1 MLAQILITQGILLV
15 CVLVGWYA
23 GRMVHKFA
31 DKRFS
36 EGDLAGKELGRLS
49 DTLTFVGGAVG
60 ILLGLLLSFAVADFS
75 DTKSS
80 IQQMGSNSLS
90 IFSGAESLEESQRF
104 EIRRDVICT
113 LRTSITDDW
122 AAIGSNERGGS
133 PVTTAWLLKLN
144 QDVSKATLVTN
155 EQQQNFPNILAGTT
169 GLTNAR
175 EELVMGNSAL
185 IPFVVWLVIYFSAF
199 VMSALL
205 AMHLADRKILARIS
219 AGMSWGMLAVILF
232 ALAVLDAP
240 LAPVLGTPTLEPAP
254 IQETL
259 DVLKSSFPNQELWAD
274 CPATTI
280 SNNSSSIQ

>member
-1 MLAQILITQGILLV
+1 MLTQILITQSILLG
-15 CVLVGWYA
+15 CVLLGWYF
-23 GRMVHKFA
+23 GRLVHKFA

-60 ILLGLLLSFAVADFS
+60 ILLGLLLSFSVADFS
-75 DTKSS
+75 DTKAS
-80 IQQMGSNSLS
+80 IQEMGSNSLS
-90 IFSGAESLEESQRF
+90 VFSGAEALDESQRF
-104 EIRRDVICT
+104 EVRRDVICT
-113 LRTSITDDW
+113 LRTSITNDW
-122 AAIGSNERGGS
+122 AAIGNNERGGS
-133 PVTTAWLLKLN
+133 AVTTHWLLKLN
-144 QDVSKATLVTN
+144 KDVSQATLVTN
-155 EQQQNFPNILAGTT
+155 EQQQNFPNVLAGVT

-175 EELVMGNSAL
+175 ESLVMGNSAL

-205 AMHLADRKILARIS
+205 AMHLADRKVLARIS

-240 LAPVLGTPTLEPAP
+240 LAPVFGTPTLEPLP

-259 DVLKSSFPNQELWAD
+259 DVLQESFPGSELWAE
-274 CPATTI
+274 CPQVVK
-280 SNNSSSIQ
+280 S

>member
-1 MLAQILITQGILLV
+1 VLQQILITQGILLA
-15 CVLVGWYA
+15 CVLLGWYF
-23 GRMVHKFA
+23 GRLVHKFA

-60 ILLGLLLSFAVADFS
+60 ILLGLLLSFSVADFS
-75 DTKSS
+75 DTKAS
-80 IQQMGSNSLS
+80 IQEMGSNSLS
-90 IFSGAESLEESQRF
+90 VFSGAESLDQAQKF

-113 LRTSITDDW
+113 LRTSISDDW
-122 AAIGSNERGGS
+122 AAIGNNERGGS
-133 PVTTAWLLKLN
+133 AVTTHWLLELN
-144 QDVSKATLVTN
+144 KDVSQASLVTN
-155 EQQQNFPNILAGTT
+155 EQQQNFPNVLAGVT

-175 EELVMGNSAL
+175 ESLVMGNSAL

-205 AMHLADRKILARIS
+205 AMHLADRKLLARIS

-240 LAPVLGTPTLEPAP
+240 LAPVFGTPTLEPLP

-259 DVLKSSFPNQELWAD
+259 DVLQESFPDSALWAE
-274 CPATTI
+274 CPPVVK
-280 SNNSSSIQ
+280 S